1 MNGKLLTVLLL
12 FYKMKNLTTILFPD
26 ISGFTDFVN
35 NTEIEH
41 GQRIIVALLE
51 EIIKSNKQNFVVSEI
66 EGDSILFYKNDK
78 TLEIS
83 DLLELTVKIYKDF
96 HKRRKEIDSSTHC
109 NCGACTSI
117 NKLTLKFIIHTGE
130 VKSIKIF
137 NFEKLY
143 GLDVII
149 AHRLLKNNIEGNE
162 YVLITSKHVNNIHEI
177 KIPTGLIGPKPF
189 RQHYDNIGTI
199 EGHYFKFSSVINEIT
214 KETVH
219 RNPH

>member
-96 HKRRKEIDSSTHC
+96 HKRR
-109 NCGACTSI
+109 
-117 NKLTLKFIIHTGE
+117 
-130 VKSIKIF
+130 
-137 NFEKLY
+137 
-143 GLDVII
+143 
-149 AHRLLKNNIEGNE
+149 
-162 YVLITSKHVNNIHEI
+162 
-177 KIPTGLIGPKPF
+177 
-189 RQHYDNIGTI
+189 
-199 EGHYFKFSSVINEIT
+199 
-214 KETVH
+214 
-219 RNPH
+219 